1 MFQNNRLRKLLE
13 KMLLNKKKPRL
24 KIYFTPSWCWTA
36 SEQLD
41 PYFRN
46 LILQAGF
53 CSLFVFVS
61 LSSLMNFTVK
71 LTKPWTFEI
80 FQEWPITADIRMC
93 EFSTKWQTNLSFF
106 ACGLVFACLIIKIF
120 FLTTHAP
127 EIFLVSA
134 GLLVWQQKY
143 QSKTSFI

>member
-1 MFQNNRLRKLLE
+1 M
-13 KMLLNKKKPRL
+13 
-24 KIYFTPSWCWTA
+24 A

-120 FLTTHAP
+120 F
-127 EIFLVSA
+127 FLQHM
-134 GLLVWQQKY
+134 LQKY
-143 QSKTSFI
+143 FWCLQVCWFDSKNIKTRLYLLNLVGHMNFCRKKNVHRETTSSFLLGSEIY